1 MDLKFFTFI
10 YKFSELYIN
19 LICFFT
25 WFSIH
30 TYAEN
35 AIYDWIVATVAHGK
49 PMTTKENNVD
59 VSISAKMDENYL
71 IYEAYIDSARNTQ
84 KCIIWTY

>member
-1 MDLKFFTFI
+1 MVPCLQIPSESFPKRMNLKIFTCIYQLFELYKPIFFFTR
-10 YKFSELYIN
+10 L
-19 LICFFT
+19 L
-25 WFSIH
+25 IH

-59 VSISAKMDENYL
+59 VSISAKMDEH
-71 IYEAYIDSARNTQ
+71 
-84 KCIIWTY
+84 